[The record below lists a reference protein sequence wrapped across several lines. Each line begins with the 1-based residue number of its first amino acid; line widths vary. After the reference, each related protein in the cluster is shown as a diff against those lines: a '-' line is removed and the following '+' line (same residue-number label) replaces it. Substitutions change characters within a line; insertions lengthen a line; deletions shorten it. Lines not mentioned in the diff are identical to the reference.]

1 VIIDNYDPVLI
12 VESIVLRS
20 LLFMLEWILAAFSGI
35 NFTSQLEQIMPL
47 DIVVGTQWGD
57 EGKGRYVDLLSAQ
70 ADFVARYNGGDNAG
84 HTVTVGQQTFKLHL
98 IPSGIVHPHTVGV
111 IGNGVAINPY
121 VLMDEINSLVQSG
134 VDISPD
140 RLKLSYGA
148 HLITPAHLALDEAQ
162 ESARGK
168 SKIGTT
174 LRGIGPAY
182 TSKVSRQGIRLLDML
197 DEDLFIAKINK
208 HVAEVNL
215 LLTKIYEIE
224 PLKPG
229 PFEDDFLRFASLL
242 KPHIYDVSSLLSG
255 ALKNDQRVLAEG
267 AQGTLLDLDHGTYPF
282 VTSSTPTA
290 GGALVGLGLGMG
302 YEDRIIGVT
311 KSFQTRVGS
320 GPFPTEISG
329 DVALHLRG
337 TGEQPWDEFGTT
349 TGRPRRVGW
358 LDLVLLRYAVRIN
371 GINELAITKLD
382 VLSGLERLL
391 ICTSYQKDGT
401 EYEVLPLGPGE
412 LMEYKPIYQEFQ
424 GWQEE
429 ITSIREW
436 GHLPEQA
443 IKYVQSIENLSGI
456 RIRLISVGPER
467 NQLIDRD
474 LS

>member
-1 VIIDNYDPVLI
+1 M
-12 VESIVLRS
+12 RS
-20 LLFMLEWILAAFSGI
+20 LLFMLEWIQVAFSGI
-35 NFTSQLEQIMPL
+35 NFTSELEQFMPL

-57 EGKGRYVDLLSAQ
+57 EGKGRYVDLLSSQ

-121 VLMDEINSLVQSG
+121 VLMDEINSLMQSG
-134 VDISPD
+134 VDISPE

-197 DEDLFIAKINK
+197 DEDLFIEKINK

-224 PLKPG
+224 PLKSG
-229 PFEDDFLRFASLL
+229 PIEDDFLRFASLL
-242 KPHIYDVSSLLSG
+242 KPHIYDVSSLLSA

-320 GPFPTEISG
+320 GPLPTEIPG
-329 DVALHLRG
+329 DIALHLRG
-337 TGEQPWDEFGTT
+337 TGDQPWDEFGTT

-382 VLSGLERLL
+382 VLSGLERLF
-391 ICTSYQKDGT
+391 ICTNYQKDGI
-401 EYEVLPLGPGE
+401 EYKDLPLGPGE
-412 LMEYKPIYQEFQ
+412 LIGYHPKYQEFQ
-424 GWQEE
+424 GWREE
-429 ITSIREW
+429 ITSVREW
-436 GHLPEQA
+436 NNLPEHA
-443 IKYVQSIENLSGI
+443 RKYIQSIENLSGI
-456 RIRLISVGPER
+456 RVRLISVGPER